1 MRIFFGAIFIIFYF
15 QYSLGQTSNSNVL
28 AELKVESIEEI
39 STIVGRAFNRTDLYY
54 NLRYV
59 FTVVTFDKN
68 YKDSKLSL
76 KEFLSSNEVSEKT
89 LEDFINSNDP
99 SKYTTK
105 EKAEDIFIMDPYQ
118 SKDLF
123 RISLETAIE
132 NKIIVMLLIY
142 DEDDNIMASS
152 RVVFNE
158 DIEEKEATVEESL
171 PRYDLELTGL
181 VVEET
186 LTKNGR
192 DFYDKFYFYY
202 SYNDVKGDEVVLI
215 DEMFTFR
222 TRTKIIVKI
231 GEKEIISFFG
241 SSNDEYIDEMAK
253 ASVQKVYQY
262 FENKKKENL
271 YLSRY

>member
-1 MRIFFGAIFIIFYF
+1 MRIFFVVIFTLFF
-15 QYSLGQTSNSNVL
+15 SQYCLGQKSNSNVL

-39 STIVGRAFNRTDLYY
+39 STIIARAFNRSELYY

-59 FTVVTFDKN
+59 FTIVTFDKN

-76 KEFLSSNEVSEKT
+76 QDFLSSNDVSEKT

-105 EKAEDIFIMDPYQ
+105 EKSEDIFSITPYQ
-118 SKDLF
+118 SMDLF

-142 DEDDNIMASS
+142 DEDDNIIASS
-152 RVVFNE
+152 RVIFNE
-158 DIEEKEATVEESL
+158 GIEEKEAAVEESL
-171 PRYDLELTGL
+171 PRYELELTGL

-202 SYNDVKGDEVVLI
+202 SYNEIKGDEVVLI

-231 GEKEIISFFG
+231 GEEEIISFFG

-253 ASVQKVYQY
+253 VTVQKVYQY
-262 FENKKKENL
+262 FETKKKEKL
-271 YLSRY
+271 YITRY